1 MNVGLLVILVSSAA
15 ILSERAFTGCEDTE
29 AAAERDAD

>member
-1 MNVGLLVILVSSAA
+1 MNVGLLVILACSPA
-15 ILSERAFTGCEDTE
+15 ILIERAFTGCEDTE